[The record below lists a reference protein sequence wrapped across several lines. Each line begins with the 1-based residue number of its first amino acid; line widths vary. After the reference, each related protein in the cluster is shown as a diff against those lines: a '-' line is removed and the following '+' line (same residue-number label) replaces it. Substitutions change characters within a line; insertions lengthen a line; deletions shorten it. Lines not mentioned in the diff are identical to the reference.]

1 MPVLDTQVLFAMQ
14 PSDPKHT
21 KALRLL
27 GSARGFVVPDTTLFE
42 FHAVL
47 RGRGMSN
54 QAIKQVILALAEVVD
69 ARGVDTAKT
78 FDPLLIASQC
88 DLESKYGL
96 TFFDSLIAA
105 SALKEDGVV
114 VSDDK
119 AFDSVPGLQRVPL
132 G

>member
-1 MPVLDTQVLFAMQ
+1 MQ
-14 PSDPKHT
+14 PSDKKHT

-27 GSARGFVVPDTTLFE
+27 ESARGFIVPDTTLFE

-47 RGRGMSN
+47 RGRGRSN
-54 QAIKQVILALAEVVD
+54 QAIKQVILALAEVLD
-69 ARGVDTAKT
+69 AKGADTAKT
-78 FDPLLIASQC
+78 FDPLLIVSQC

-105 SALKEDGVV
+105 SALRSDGVV
-114 VSDDK
+114 ISDDK
-119 AFDSVPGLQRVPL
+119 AFDNVPGLERVPL